1 MLDKKERGNPNPIGL
16 EEDSATSTS
25 SPPPAPARRERRRR
39 RRRRRDSVQ
48 QPREERRLGA
58 ASAYVAAAAARE
70 LHLAVA
76 GHDAGRLLPA
86 RPVPV
91 LRPLRGVATRALS
104 VHGRRVP
111 LLLEPDAR
119 GVAHGLHGTEAKA
132 SRTNLSL
139 ASVRLWCEIEKQK
152 EMADSWCSGPTL
164 GVAVRGAATV
174 GDAIELYWMDLD

>member
-48 QPREERRLGA
+48 PPREERRLGA
-58 ASAYVAAAAARE
+58 ASAYVAVAAAAAATARE
-70 LHLAVA
+70 RHLAVA
-76 GHDAGRLLPA
+76 GHDAERLLPV
-86 RPVPV
+86 RTVPG

-111 LLLEPDAR
+111 LLKQASLIFT
-119 GVAHGLHGTEAKA
+119 VAIL
-132 SRTNLSL
+132 TN
-139 ASVRLWCEIEKQK
+139 
-152 EMADSWCSGPTL
+152 
-164 GVAVRGAATV
+164 
-174 GDAIELYWMDLD
+174 